1 MQNKSPQLNIIYYYF
16 IFFTFSCFCS
26 SLAFDWKCAGCKT
39 GVEVLRYLYEQN
51 YTTTEILKT
60 AEYVCR
66 HFADQDSFVCRGITS
81 QFKDEFL
88 YVLGK
93 LVFQPSQL
101 CGLILNGCG
110 TPINP
115 FDTNWN
121 VTLPPYPTTFKKLNS
136 KSSTNQT
143 NRTTPIR
150 ILQLSDIHFDPDY
163 LEGSEADCEGPVCCF
178 KKPKKGMPLRKKA
191 GYWGTAARCDIP
203 LRTVENLLEHINR
216 THKLDFVLLSG
227 DYLHHRDWEYTREGH
242 LSAIANL
249 SKLLQ
254 QHLPEIPIFWAL
266 GNHEAVPVN
275 AFGPHFVPEQFRPT
289 WMYQALLTEAHKTDK
304 GHLPDE
310 ADESFVYR
318 GSYAVDYGNLRLIS
332 LNNGYCDNTNMFIY
346 INQTDPDGSLTWL
359 VDQLWNAEKN
369 GKFVYILSHIPPGDE
384 ECLESWSRNYYRIVI
399 RFEQTIKGQ
408 FFGHTHYDSFSLFFT
423 DMNNRGTA
431 PLSVLFT
438 APSVTTF
445 EGLNPAYRIYSVNPT
460 DWEILDFETY
470 FLNLSNTQTS
480 KQSPKW
486 EFLYSAK
493 DEYKLNDL
501 SASEWNELIKRI
513 EKDPEIIRKFNRNYI
528 RRDDAFCGKK
538 CMEKRICSIRASHH
552 NEKELCKDED
562 RNRRIK
568 LKLKA
573 IINFFDF

>member
-1 MQNKSPQLNIIYYYF
+1 MQYYKPSHLCIIFYYF
-16 IFFTFSCFCS
+16 IFFTFYCFYS
-26 SLAFDWKCAGCKT
+26 SSAFNWKCAGCKT
-39 GVEVLRYLYEQN
+39 GVEVIRYLYEMN
-51 YTTTEILKT
+51 YTKTEILNT

-66 HFADQDSFVCRGITS
+66 HFADQESFVCRGITS

-88 YVLGK
+88 YVLEK

-101 CGLILNGCG
+101 CGLILSGCG
-110 TPINP
+110 NPINP

-121 VTLPPYPTTFKKLNS
+121 ISLPPSPPTFKNF

-143 NRTTPIR
+143 NKTTPIR
-150 ILQLSDIHFDPDY
+150 ILQLSDIHFDPAY
-163 LEGSEADCEGPVCCF
+163 LEGSEADCEEPVCCI
-178 KKPKKGMPLRKKA
+178 KMPKKGELVKKKA
-191 GYWGTAARCDIP
+191 GYWGTAAKCDIP

-249 SKLLQ
+249 TDLLQ
-254 QHLPEIPIFWAL
+254 LYLPQIPIFWAL

-275 AFGPHFVPEQFRPT
+275 AFGPHFVPDQFRPT
-289 WMYQALLTEAHKTDK
+289 WMYRALLADAHKTDK
-304 GHLPDE
+304 GLLSVE
-310 ADESFVYR
+310 ADEDFVYR

-359 VDQLWNAEKN
+359 VNQLWNAEKS
-369 GKFVYILSHIPPGDE
+369 GKAVYILSHIPPGDE
-384 ECLESWSRNYYRIVI
+384 ECLESWSRNYYRIVV

-438 APSVTTF
+438 APSVSTF
-445 EGLNPAYRIYSVNPT
+445 EELNPAYRIYSVNPT
-460 DWEILDFETY
+460 DWEILDFDTY
-470 FLNLSNTQTS
+470 FLNLSNTKTS
-480 KQSPKW
+480 KESPKW

-493 DEYKLNDL
+493 DEYNLKDL
-501 SASEWNELIKRI
+501 SATEWNELIKRI
-513 EKDPEIIRKFNRNYI
+513 ERDPEITRKFNKNYV
-528 RRDDAFCGKK
+528 RRDDVFCGKK
-538 CMEKRICSIRASHH
+538 CLEKRICSIRASHH
-552 NEKELCKDED
+552 NQKELCKDEN
-562 RNRRIK
+562 RNKRIK

-573 IINFFDF
+573 ILNFFDL